1 MKVRSE
7 EESLE
12 VQSEKILNTL
22 LLEDGVKERIKAKDV
37 ADGILVPQIRR
48 ENKDECLHK

>member
-1 MKVRSE
+1 MRVQSE

-22 LLEDGVKERIKAKDV
+22 LLEDGVKDKVKAKDV
-37 ADGILVPQIRR
+37 ADGILVPQIKR
-48 ENKDECLHK
+48 EWKNGRN